1 MLARLPSSRLCL
13 ALAPLL
19 LLVLLPPAA
28 AAAPPPRA
36 SAAREAFE
44 RAAQR
49 AGDDVRAWGLATC
62 HAFVRAAGF
71 AQVAGAA
78 EARGLTCED
87 LAAADDLAS
96 LGLATRTDRVR
107 FGDVRGELRASLA
120 RSAAREGETARAG
133 VDEADGRDATAST
146 PTPTPTPAFVA
157 VNPLGGVGT
166 ATNTPFLNYIVST
179 LVGSGAEGFADG
191 ARTAALFNRPHALA
205 PLPDGSVI
213 VADTDNHCI
222 RLVAAGGGS
231 VSTLAGKGGE
241 KGFADGLAV
250 VARFYSPRGVVVAAD
265 GAIFVAEW
273 GNDRVRRIKDGAV
286 TTFAGSGWVGGAD
299 GVGAAA
305 SFNSPNGLAL
315 GPGSVLY
322 VTEYFGDRV
331 RMISPAGAVT
341 TLAGDGRLGFADG
354 RGTAARFSFPL
365 GIAVDA
371 AGIVFVADRDNNRIR
386 RITNGVVDT
395 LAGSG
400 EKGFADGAG
409 AAAQFMWPRDLALDP
424 ATGNLLVA
432 DSGNNRIRAIDPRS
446 GAVSTVAGSGAVGAA
461 DGDAA
466 AASFRFPDGI
476 AVDAL
481 GGILVAD
488 TSSVRRISQALAPS
502 PPPSSAPA
510 PPPSRRRLA
519 VGDRVRLAPTLRV
532 ASCLKGDQVSTIVLD
547 DKSSKPFKLACGS
560 WAIENDLVLASD
572 ESVPPTPSPTPA
584 PTPATRTS
592 APRSPAVLSALTH
605 LSLLATGRHLVVDT
619 LAGSGAAGSAD
630 GERLAAMFKGPRG
643 LTVLHDGSTVI
654 ADRENHCLRLVVA
667 GSGTVTTLAG
677 KCGEKG
683 EADGPFAEARFA
695 GPSGL
700 VANDAG
706 VIFVADGVN
715 NRIRRAEGGVVSTFA
730 GGEWEGGADGV
741 GSAASFASIRTA
753 KPPATH
759 HSTTYLPSPLS

>member
-191 ARTAALFNRPHALA
+191 ARTAAQFNWPHALA

-250 VARFYSPRGVVVAAD
+250 VARFNSPRGVVVAAD

-286 TTFAGSGWVGGAD
+286 TTFAGSGTRGGAD

-305 SFNSPNGLAL
+305 SFIGPYGLAL

-322 VTEYFGDRV
+322 VTELSGHRV

-341 TLAGDGRLGFADG
+341 TLAGDGEQGFADG
-354 RGTAARFSFPL
+354 LGAAARFNRPSGL
-365 GIAVDA
+365 AVDT
-371 AGIVFVADRDNNRIR
+371 AGIVFVASNHRIR

-409 AAAQFMWPRDLALDP
+409 SAAQFNYPTGLALDP
-424 ATGNLLVA
+424 VTSHLLVA
-432 DSGNNRIRAIDPRS
+432 DLGNHRIRAVDPRS
-446 GAVSTVAGSGAVGAA
+446 GAVSTLAGSGVEDSR
-461 DGDAA
+461 DGDGVVA
-466 AASFRFPDGI
+466 RFSCPSGI
-476 AVDAL
+476 AVDAQ

-488 TSSVRRISQALAPS
+488 TYHVRRI
-502 PPPSSAPA
+502 
-510 PPPSRRRLA
+510 
-519 VGDRVRLAPTLRV
+519 
-532 ASCLKGDQVSTIVLD
+532 
-547 DKSSKPFKLACGS
+547 
-560 WAIENDLVLASD
+560 
-572 ESVPPTPSPTPA
+572 
-584 PTPATRTS
+584 
-592 APRSPAVLSALTH
+592 
-605 LSLLATGRHLVVDT
+605 
-619 LAGSGAAGSAD
+619 
-630 GERLAAMFKGPRG
+630 
-643 LTVLHDGSTVI
+643 
-654 ADRENHCLRLVVA
+654 
-667 GSGTVTTLAG
+667 
-677 KCGEKG
+677 
-683 EADGPFAEARFA
+683 ARC
-695 GPSGL
+695 
-700 VANDAG
+700 D
-706 VIFVADGVN
+706 
-715 NRIRRAEGGVVSTFA
+715 
-730 GGEWEGGADGV
+730 
-741 GSAASFASIRTA
+741 
-753 KPPATH
+753 
-759 HSTTYLPSPLS
+759 